1 MATPRK
7 VEWFL
12 QETQALANYRMVTG
26 GVLQQLSIEMLSR
39 GEREM
44 AELAS
49 LQIKVNERL
58 EGKVV
63 DLLGKLYGK
72 LFTDDD
78 LEQLV
83 AIYKQKVSEK
93 LRESIPIIQV
103 EMMNFLGAID
113 FEKLAEEIMAESGT

>member
-7 VEWFL
+7 VQWFL

-26 GVLQQLSIEMLSR
+26 GVLQQLSLEMLSR

-63 DLLGKLYGK
+63 DLLGKLYGE
-72 LFTDDD
+72 LFTDED

-93 LRESIPIIQV
+93 LRESLPIIQG
-103 EMMNFLGAID
+103 EMMSFLGAID
-113 FEKLAEEIMAESGT
+113 FEKLVEEIMAESGT